1 LDNRDGYRTIA
12 RMLTRHRAC
21 VNFTCAEMR
30 DSEQS
35 SEAKSAPE
43 ELVQQVNNGLLHTST
58 YWSIS

>member
-1 LDNRDGYRTIA
+1 
-12 RMLTRHRAC
+12 
-21 VNFTCAEMR
+21 MR

-43 ELVQQVNNGLLHTST
+43 ELVQQVFNGLIHTT